1 MGRNITNKKKQ
12 INPEIPN
19 STIKLFSKL
28 THFQQ
33 QNIYIFN
40 IQY

>member
-28 THFQQ
+28 THFSTTKHLH
-33 QNIYIFN
+33 F
-40 IQY
+40 